1 MNLQTVNKK
10 LTEFENTLKT
20 KRDDV
25 SKTKR
30 KIDEALKSLEVL
42 RESQAVVQAAS
53 KVTQEHL
60 EIQLSGAVSALL
72 HGVMD
77 DPYNFKVEFVPKRNS
92 MECNLLFE
100 RSDGKEIRTLD
111 PLDGCGHGAADLASI
126 GLKTSFA
133 MLKENCRRTI
143 IIDEPFR
150 ALSKDRHPLAAK
162 VIKEISKELGIQFII
177 VTHGVDLSYEADKI
191 FTVEKIGNKSIVKE
205 S

>member
-1 MNLQTVNKK
+1 MNLQTINKK

-20 KRDDV
+20 KKHDV

-30 KIDEALKSLEVL
+30 KIDEALESLEVL

-60 EIQLSGAVSALL
+60 EVQLSGAVSALL

-77 DPYNFKVEFVPKRNS
+77 DPYNFKVD
-92 MECNLLFE
+92 LLFE
-100 RSDGKEIRTLD
+100 RSDGKEIRSLD
-111 PLDGCGHGAADLASI
+111 PLDGCGHGTADLASI
-126 GLKTSFA
+126 GLKTSF
-133 MLKENCRRTI
+133 MVLKENCRKII

-150 ALSKDRHPLAAK
+150 ALAKERHLLAAK
-162 VIKEISKELGIQFII
+162 VLKEISKELGIQFII
-177 VTHGVDLSYEADKI
+177 VTHGIELANEADKI

-205 S
+205 G